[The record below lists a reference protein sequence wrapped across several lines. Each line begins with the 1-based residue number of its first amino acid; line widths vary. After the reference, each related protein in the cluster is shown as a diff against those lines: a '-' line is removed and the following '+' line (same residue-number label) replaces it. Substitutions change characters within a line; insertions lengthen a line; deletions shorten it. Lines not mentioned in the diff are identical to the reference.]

1 MVFELRFG
9 ATMRGMLRISEIVF
23 AEGCLPC
30 VVPYRASALRSH
42 RHSWSRLKSLP
53 DKGPFRISCGNE
65 PPWFCSCINNR
76 WCPTLRPRSGYNC
89 IRARCNGGAAGGP
102 RGTFPWKTSQGG
114 AVRRFFPPLDHAL
127 VKGVACELVA
137 ETQQPL
143 SRQSL
148 ADVTARARKALGKPI
163 SRSTVWRI
171 LDTDAIKPWR
181 YKYWIFPRDPHFA
194 EKAGPILDLYAG
206 LWQGQPLGPKDHI
219 LSADEK
225 TSIQARIRCH
235 PSLPP
240 APDRPA
246 RIEHEY
252 ERGGALQYLAAWDVR
267 RGYVMGRCEPTTGI
281 EPFGRLIHQ
290 VRAEEPYRS
299 GERLFWIVDN
309 GSSHRGEAAK
319 KRLRQADSRI
329 ILVHASWLN
338 QVEIYFSII
347 QRKVLTPNDFA
358 DLEAI
363 RLRLAL
369 YEELSNQS
377 PTPFQWKF
385 DRTKL
390 AALLTKIEARQM
402 ALADTQLH
410 CLGLEEA
417 A

>member
-1 MVFELRFG
+1 MRRPADTWAFRGVRFG
-9 ATMRGMLRISEIVF
+9 VG
-23 AEGCLPC
+23 
-30 VVPYRASALRSH
+30 ASV
-42 RHSWSRLKSLP
+42 
-53 DKGPFRISCGNE
+53 GPLGTS
-65 PPWFCSCINNR
+65 PWR
-76 WCPTLRPRSGYNC
+76 MPQD
-89 IRARCNGGAAGGP
+89 GGAN
-102 RGTFPWKTSQGG
+102 
-114 AVRRFFPPLDHAL
+114 RFFPPLDHAL
-127 VKGVACELVA
+127 VKAVACELVA

-143 SRQSL
+143 SRQFL
-148 ADVTARARKALGKPI
+148 ADVTARAHKALGKPL

-240 APDRPA
+240 APDRTA

-252 ERGGALQYLAAWDVR
+252 ERGGALHYLAAWDVR

-290 VRAEEPYRS
+290 VLAEKPYRA

-329 ILVHASWLN
+329 ILVPTPVHASWLN

-377 PTPFQWKF
+377 PMPFQWKF

-390 AALLTKIEARQM
+390 AALLAKIEARQM

-410 CLGLEEA
+410 CLEEA